1 MTSYAKL
8 KWDIIVGWNSDKKYT
23 NSHLIDMASEMGVEI
38 RNKNADR
45 KSIVAKVS
53 DAVIKSGVEKGEYAI
68 TDWGVFSQEQTNFE
82 NYMGSL
88 GVPEP
93 ELELDI
99 DPDTH
104 EHEHEHDDGTV
115 HSHPHED
122 GHHEDEHEHDDGTV
136 HSHEDGDKPHHHHED
151 GTTHDHEGGD
161 EPHTHY
167 EDEEEVELPDF
178 KKMSKKALDEWAEE
192 RGIILDRRKTKA
204 HMIEE
209 LNKQL

>member
-1 MTSYAKL
+1 MGIRYRMLNGKPVIL
-8 KWDIIVGWNSDKKYT
+8 EDT
-23 NSHLIDMASEMGVEI
+23 NTGYVRPKDS
-38 RNKNADR
+38 N
-45 KSIVAKVS
+45 
-53 DAVIKSGVEKGEYAI
+53 
-68 TDWGVFSQEQTNFE
+68 
-82 NYMGSL
+82 
-88 GVPEP
+88 
-93 ELELDI
+93 
-99 DPDTH
+99 TH
-104 EHEHEHDDGTV
+104 T
-115 HSHPHED
+115 
-122 GHHEDEHEHDDGTV
+122 
-136 HSHEDGDKPHHHHED
+136 HED

>member
-8 KWDIIVGWNSDKKYT
+8 RWDIITEWNSNAKYT
-23 NSHLIDMASEMGVEI
+23 NTHLTDLSTSLGVDI
-38 RNKNADR
+38 GDKNADR
-45 KSIVAKVS
+45 KSIVAQVA
-53 DAVIKSGVEKGEYAI
+53 DVVIKSGIDNGEYNV
-68 TDWGVFSQEQTNFE
+68 TDWGAFTQEQVSFE

-93 ELELDI
+93 SLDLDI
-99 DPDTH
+99 N
-104 EHEHEHDDGTV
+104 
-115 HSHPHED
+115 S
-122 GHHEDEHEHDDGTV
+122 DEHEHDDGTV
-136 HSHEDGDKPHHHHED
+136 HSHEGGDEPHHHHED

-161 EPHTHY
+161 EPHTHDDEEEHTY
-167 EDEEEVELPDF
+167 EDEEEEELPDF
-178 KKMSKKALDEWAEE
+178 TKMSKKALDEWAEE

>member
-1 MTSYAKL
+1 MTSYAKV
-8 KWDIIVGWNSDKKYT
+8 KWDIIEKWNSDAKYS
-23 NSHLIDMASEMGVEI
+23 NSYLIDLASEIGVEI
-38 RNKNADR
+38 RNKRADR

-53 DAVIKSGVEKGEYAI
+53 DGVIKSDIEKGDCTI
-68 TDWGVFSQEQTNFE
+68 TEWGTSSQEQTSFE

-136 HSHEDGDKPHHHHED
+136 HSHEGGDEPHHHHED
-151 GTTHDHEGGD
+151 GTTHDHEDGD
-161 EPHTHY
+161 KPHTH
-167 EDEEEVELPDF
+167 EEVELPDF

-192 RGIILDRRKTKA
+192 NGIILDRRKTKA
-204 HMIEE
+204 HMIAE